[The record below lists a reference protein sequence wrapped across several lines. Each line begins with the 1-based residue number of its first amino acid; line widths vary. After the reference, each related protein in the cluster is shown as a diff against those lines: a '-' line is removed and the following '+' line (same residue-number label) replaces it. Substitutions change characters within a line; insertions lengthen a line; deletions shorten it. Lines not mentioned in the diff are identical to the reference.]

1 MITTAAKTAPAAA
14 GSKPKIIIN
23 TRLTDDV
30 PDVLDIHIPV
40 VDRSVALVEKLAK
53 HDLTPERY
61 MTAVKDLYREL
72 DLLNSL
78 KPWIERTLAEK
89 QDVVV
94 FQRTRA
100 THREAIQFF
109 YLAPNVFHPPHCH
122 HNILS
127 TQFILHGRSYAREFD
142 RIARLSPD
150 TLLLKMAFEG
160 WIGPGE
166 ALRATEISRNCHWF
180 ASGDEPCVMLNF
192 NAYGYQHWTFNPPNS
207 PLRRNLVDP
216 THGVTPDGLIVA
228 KEIGVEESYEKF
240 GGRPLTDFPMPT

>member
-1 MITTAAKTAPAAA
+1 MNAASPVPA
-14 GSKPKIIIN
+14 GEPKVIIN
-23 TRLTDDV
+23 TRLTDDF

-40 VDRSVALVEKLAK
+40 VDRSIALVEKLARREM
-53 HDLTPERY
+53 TPDRY
-61 MTAVKDLYREL
+61 MEAVKDLQEEL
-72 DLLNSL
+72 DLVNSL
-78 KPWIERTLAEK
+78 ATYIDRTLDEK
-89 QDVVV
+89 RDIVV

-127 TQFILHGRSYAREFD
+127 TQLILRGHAHVREFD

-150 TLLLKMAFEG
+150 TLLLKMRLDARL
-160 WIGPGE
+160 GPGE

-192 NAYGYQHWTFNPPNS
+192 NAYGYQDWTFNPPGS

-216 THGVTPDGLIVA
+216 TFGLSPDGLIIA
-228 KEIGVEESYEKF
+228 KEISVEDSYGKF
-240 GGRPLTDFPMPT
+240 GGRALSDFPMPN